1 MSNLQMDLYGSS
13 VTAHMRLLDVF
24 FQNRPRAAAQMR
36 VVKKNYI
43 KISLIATM
51 TDAAIPNHTAKKFNT
66 ELTDY
71 SVAHEDK
78 TGPYAPNLEVDALV
92 VGAGFAGIFMLKT
105 LRDRGYKTVIFEAG
119 NDTGGTWR
127 WNCYPGAMVD
137 SEVPEYEFS
146 WPEVWKTW
154 NWPAN
159 YPTYQDLR
167 SYFDHVD
174 KVIGVKKDT
183 AFNTVVVGAH
193 FDTDEGRWHIKTEDG
208 RLTKAKY
215 LVLGTGFAAKR
226 YIPDWPGMDKFKGTI
241 HHSSFWPD
249 EEISVKGKRC
259 GVIGTGASGVQ
270 IVQAWGPKADE
281 VKVFQRTPNL
291 AVPMRYRKLSVEEQE
306 RGKTW
311 YPELFKY
318 RETSF
323 AGFHY
328 DWYEK
333 ETFDDTPEERE
344 ALYESVWEK
353 CGFRYWV
360 AVYKDNLFDAKA
372 NQESYNFWAKKTR
385 ARIGDPRKRDILAP
399 LDMPHFF
406 GIKRPCL
413 EYSYYEQ
420 FNRET
425 VDVVDIKNNAIK
437 EFTETGILL
446 NDGTHYEFDVIAV
459 ATGFDIVTGVMTQL
473 GLESINKTK
482 LQDEWVKGCETY
494 LGVTTSGF
502 PNMFHIYGP
511 HGPTLLSNGP
521 TSVEIQGRWIADAI
535 DKMNKNNIKYINPKP
550 EAAKEWK
557 QHILDLNNRSLFPT
571 TRSTYMGGS
580 MPNKIV
586 EPVCYSGGIP
596 AYTKEIREALDSM
609 EGFDIVDQ

>member
-1 MSNLQMDLYGSS
+1 MPNLQTDLYASS
-13 VTAHMRLLDVF
+13 VTGHMRMLDVF
-24 FQNRPRAAAQMR
+24 FQNGPLSFTNNK
-36 VVKKNYI
+36 KKNHTN
-43 KISLIATM
+43 ISFIATM
-51 TDAAIPNHTAKKFNT
+51 AAAEIPNHTAKKFNT

-78 TGPYAPNLEVDALV
+78 TGPYAPDLEVDALV

-249 EEISVKGKRC
+249 EEVSVNGKRC

-270 IVQAWGPKADE
+270 IVQAWGPKAAE

-333 ETFDDTPEERE
+333 ETFDDTPEERD

-372 NQESYNFWAKKTR
+372 NEESYKFWAKKTR

-446 NDGTHYEFDVIAV
+446 TDGSHHEFDVIAV

-482 LQDEWVKGCETY
+482 LQDDWVKGCETY

-550 EAAKEWK
+550 EATKEWK

-596 AYTKEIREALDSM
+596 AYTKEIRAALDNM
-609 EGFDIVDQ
+609 EGFDIVEQ